1 MRNKCCSPTYMKHP
15 IMTAGVVFLAGVGMC
30 GIVMSIKSK
39 KKAMGDAVKK
49 YTSDCVQ
56 KCESICSSMCQS
68 ICDKLEGMGNS
79 ASSTASDS
87 ASQN

>member
-1 MRNKCCSPTYMKHP
+1 MRHP
-15 IMTAGVVFLAGVGMC
+15 VMTAGVVFLAGVGMC
-30 GIVMSIKSK
+30 GIVMSIKNK

-87 ASQN
+87 SANS